1 MKFPKYTLQTQF
13 PGLVLKYNHNVYVF
27 VYVCV
32 SCSLAHTLSLYLY
45 LYVYIAIH
53 TYNYQWLNTS
63 IVILINI
70 PINLA
75 QWMTLWT
82 LISNS
87 LGLQTKCLSLDKL
100 QQCFNPKCSQLSS
113 KCHKNSYP
121 YEVAIRIK

>member
-32 SCSLAHTLSLYLY
+32 SCSLAHTLSSYLY
-45 LYVYIAIH
+45 LYVYISIH
-53 TYNYQWLNTS
+53 TFNYQWLNIS

-87 LGLQTKCLSLDKL
+87 LGLQTKCLSLGKL
-100 QQCFNPKCSQLSS
+100 QHALILNVHNCQVS
-113 KCHKNSYP
+113 
-121 YEVAIRIK
+121 VIKIPILMRLL